1 MQHNYVNHKSICH
14 ERKQIYILPEDKSCN
29 MVSELLIATSQLFD
43 LKTQVVE
50 RVMNIQ
56 NTETLQSLIVYIDQN
71 VLPKTDN
78 FEEEWERTSEGRAT
92 AVARSAHSS
101 DSPDGAISASR
112 RSYRRLPTSL

>member
-1 MQHNYVNHKSICH
+1 MKEN
-14 ERKQIYILPEDKSCN
+14 RYILPEDKSCN
-29 MVSELLIATSQLFD
+29 MVSEPLIATSQLSD

-71 VLPKTDN
+71 VLLPKTDN
-78 FEEEWERTSEGRAT
+78 FEEEWKRTSEGRTTTVGRA
-92 AVARSAHSS
+92 AHSS